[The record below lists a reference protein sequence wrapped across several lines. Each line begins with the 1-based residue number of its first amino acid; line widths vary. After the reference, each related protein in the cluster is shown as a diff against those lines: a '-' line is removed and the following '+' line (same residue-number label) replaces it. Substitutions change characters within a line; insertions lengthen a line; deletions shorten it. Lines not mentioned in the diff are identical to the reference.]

1 MAICVFC
8 IAKYGKTIYL
18 IYSYSFNCF
27 SYFAYLLMYKV
38 FKMYKII
45 FLNINFKKSLAIII
59 KI

>member
-8 IAKYGKTIYL
+8 ITEYDEIILL
-18 IYSYSFNCF
+18 IYGSFFNCF

>member
-1 MAICVFC
+1 MAIYVFC
-8 IAKYGKTIYL
+8 ITEYDEIILL
-18 IYSYSFNCF
+18 IYGIFFNCF

>member
-8 IAKYGKTIYL
+8 ITEYDEIILL
-18 IYSYSFNCF
+18 IYGILFNCF

>member
-1 MAICVFC
+1 MAIYVFSTT
-8 IAKYGKTIYL
+8 KYSEYNLFKF
-18 IYSYSFNCF
+18 SFSFKSF
-27 SYFAYLLMYKV
+27 SYIAYLLMYKV

>member
-8 IAKYGKTIYL
+8 ITEYDKIILL
-18 IYSYSFNCF
+18 IYGNFFNCF